1 MNIAYVRVSTKEQ
14 NTGRQLEAL
23 KKHDIQKVF
32 EEKVSGKDAN
42 RPELQAMLSYARE
55 GDVVYVESFSRLAR
69 NMLDLLTIIDRLA
82 KNGVGFV
89 SLKENIDTTTAAGRL
104 QLGVFAAIYQFER
117 ECSKE
122 RQREGID
129 LALAE
134 GRAYGRPKTPVDT
147 RQFNRVFRQWKDGE
161 LSVVQA
167 AKLLGITRQ
176 TFYRRVEEQEGKQK
190 GSRPPRQE

>member
-69 NMLDLLTIIDRLA
+69 NMLDLLTIIDHLA

-89 SLKENIDTTTAAGRL
+89 SLKESIDTTTASGRL

-117 ECSKE
+117 ECSRE

-134 GRAYGRPKTPVDT
+134 NRPYGRPKTPMDT

-176 TFYRRVEEQEGKQK
+176 TFYRRVEEQQGKQK
-190 GSRPPRQE
+190 GSRQPLQE